1 MKTKIRT
8 IEKDD
13 ILIQASFELYQMKV
27 KATET
32 ELENIEIE
40 KSLILNDIAQSET
53 GISNETQRF
62 RLAELTEREF
72 KLHSK
77 WNELEMSYQ
86 VGSLSES
93 IQPEKPIELKTS
105 TDWLNT
111 NQMEMS
117 ESEIAETLDEL
128 EQLRDSEPSPEEER
142 DLLDF

>member
-8 IEKDD
+8 NRNDD

-32 ELENIEIE
+32 ELETIEIE
-40 KSLILNDIAQSET
+40 KSLILNDIAQNET

-62 RLAELTEREF
+62 RLAELTERESN
-72 KLHSK
+72 LHSK

-93 IQPEKPIELKTS
+93 IQPEKPIELKTP

-111 NQMEMS
+111 NQTEMS
-117 ESEIAETLDEL
+117 ESEIAQTLDEL